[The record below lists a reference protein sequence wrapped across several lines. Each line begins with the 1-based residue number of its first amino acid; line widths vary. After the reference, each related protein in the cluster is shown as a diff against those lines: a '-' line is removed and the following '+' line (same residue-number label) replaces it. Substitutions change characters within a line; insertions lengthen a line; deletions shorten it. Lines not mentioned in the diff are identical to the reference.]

1 MLALTILKSPI
12 LEPLTG
18 TVYRI
23 TSVEPILIG
32 RHSSA
37 QIRIVHPFIS
47 RRHFKLTPLNKS
59 WCLQHMSSKNP
70 TIVNGEVVEDFIEL
84 KYGDKI
90 RIGPFMI
97 EISAMTWAKNAVEVT
112 EPVIDDALSQSEAEA
127 TCSDEDE
134 ATMLMEFESLND

>member
-1 MLALTILKSPI
+1 
-12 LEPLTG
+12 
-18 TVYRI
+18 
-23 TSVEPILIG
+23 
-32 RHSSA
+32 
-37 QIRIVHPFIS
+37 
-47 RRHFKLTPLNKS
+47 
-59 WCLQHMSSKNP
+59 MSSKNP

-97 EISAMTWAKNAVEVT
+97 EVSGMTWAKNSVEVT
-112 EPVIDDALSQSEAEA
+112 EPVINDALSESEAEA